1 MKRSLGL
8 ALCLVVLL
16 PMTVEVSG
24 SAISDRGGVRRVL
37 LSPPF
42 GTPSSGIIV
51 TMTEKE
57 ITVVRRIQAQIDAYK
72 PIFDTDRPRLKWR
85 IEKAVAGSA
94 TFRLSRRVLWSLEN
108 VFEAA
113 GWSTTRSVT
122 VIVARSHAFIE
133 RELAA
138 INCVPLTLEQGQPLL
153 MGASVCNH
161 KAIVINFTGYFFL
174 TSALDQLS
182 AELES
187 RQEPPLATTD
197 YRVVDRN
204 ISGLAHEWTHAIRN
218 WVVNGRIPSD
228 EPAWLREGFAEVM
241 ATIARAVAFADI
253 SNYRTFHLIRMREF
267 SDWETRCG
275 GSLTNY
281 RVRTNGY
288 NGCEYYFGPVAV
300 ELLLADYG
308 GIAKM
313 VKLLEMSGDGI
324 TFQNVFRNV
333 YGITLDE
340 FETRATD
347 YIRQIV
353 IADAMKK

>member
-1 MKRSLGL
+1 
-8 ALCLVVLL
+8 
-16 PMTVEVSG
+16 
-24 SAISDRGGVRRVL
+24 
-37 LSPPF
+37 
-42 GTPSSGIIV
+42 
-51 TMTEKE
+51 
-57 ITVVRRIQAQIDAYK
+57 
-72 PIFDTDRPRLKWR
+72 
-85 IEKAVAGSA
+85 
-94 TFRLSRRVLWSLEN
+94 LWSLEN

-122 VIVARSHAFIE
+122 VIVARSQAFIE

-138 INCVPLTLEQGQPLL
+138 INCVPLTLEQERQYL

-161 KAIVINFTGYFFL
+161 RAIVINLTGYFFL
-174 TSALDQLS
+174 TSALDQLTV
-182 AELES
+182 ELET
-187 RQEPPLATTD
+187 RREPPLATTD

-204 ISGLAHEWTHAIRN
+204 ISGLAHEWAHTIRN
-218 WVVNGRIPSD
+218 WVVDGRMPSD

-241 ATIARAVAFADI
+241 ATVARAVAFADTG
-253 SNYRTFHLIRMREF
+253 NYRTFHLIRMREF
-267 SDWETRCG
+267 SDWETRCN

-308 GIAKM
+308 GLAKM
-313 VKLLEMSGDGI
+313 VKLFELSGDGI

-340 FETRATD
+340 FESRATD

-353 IADAMKK
+353 VADAMKK